1 MSKKTKKIVILT
13 EVELR
18 KTISRLTSEILEK
31 VKKLDNLL
39 LVGIPTRGIELT
51 KVLEKEQLI
60 QLFIEMTKIELE
72 LA

>member
-18 KTISRLTSEILEK
+18 KTISRLTCEIIEK

-39 LVGIPTRGIELT
+39 LIGIPTRGIDLAEE
-51 KVLEKEQLI
+51 LEKEQLI